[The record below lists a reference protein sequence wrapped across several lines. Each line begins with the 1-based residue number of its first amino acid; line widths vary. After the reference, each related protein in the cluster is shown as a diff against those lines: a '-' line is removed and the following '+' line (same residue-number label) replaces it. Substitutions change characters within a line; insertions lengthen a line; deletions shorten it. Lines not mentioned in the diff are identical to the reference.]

1 MTFAHVY
8 KTITMS
14 VILCLKNDIDVAH
27 YKTSM
32 HINLFS

>member
-14 VILCLKNDIDVAH
+14 VILCLKTTLMLHTI
-27 YKTSM
+27 KLQCT
-32 HINLFS
+32 